1 MDHSRL
7 IDVLIV
13 GAGPTGLACA
23 VELHR
28 HGFDYLV
35 IEKGCIVN
43 SLFGFP
49 TQMIYFTTPELLE
62 IGDLPLICEREKP
75 SRIEALKYYRRVVDT
90 YRLNVRQYERVLS
103 ISGDEGDF
111 SIGTRIEGSGERRTY
126 RARKVIIATGYY
138 DCANQLGVPGED
150 LPKVSHYYTEAH
162 PFHDRDVAIIGAG
175 NSAADAA
182 LELFRGGARVT
193 LIHRRPDLSKSLKY
207 WVAPDI
213 SNRIRNGEIKAY
225 FETVVSEILPTS
237 LRIKNLRTG
246 EEQTLANDFVFALIG
261 YHADYDFLRATGV
274 TLDETTLKPL
284 LNPQTLESNVKGLFL
299 AGVVIA
305 GVENNKVFI
314 ENGRFHG
321 KQIIEALLA
330 ERRTKAQSKAAQP
343 IERGRAE
350 EA

>member
-1 MDHSRL
+1 ML
-7 IDVLIV
+7 DVLIV

-28 HGFDYLV
+28 HGFDYTV
-35 IEKGCIVN
+35 IEKGCIVH
-43 SLFGFP
+43 SLFRFP

-90 YRLNVRQYERVLS
+90 YGLNVHQYEMVTAV
-103 ISGDEGDF
+103 SGSAANFDVETVAKANGE
-111 SIGTRIEGSGERRTY
+111 TRHYSARTLI
-126 RARKVIIATGYY
+126 VATGYY
-138 DCANQLGVPGED
+138 DQPNLLNIPGES

-162 PFHDRDVAIIGAG
+162 PFFDREVAIIGAG

-193 LIHRRPDLSKSLKY
+193 LIHRRPDLSRSLKY

-213 SNRIRNGEIKAY
+213 SNRIKNGEIKAL
-225 FETVVSEILPTS
+225 FSTVVTEITPTT
-237 LRIKNLRTG
+237 IRTREVDSG
-246 EEQTLANDFVFALIG
+246 LEQELANDFLFALTG
-261 YHADYDFLRATGV
+261 YHADYGFLTRLGIE
-274 TLDETTLKPL
+274 LDPESLKPRL
-284 LNPQTLESNVKGLFL
+284 ELQTLESNVKGIYL

-321 KQIIEALLA
+321 RQIIDALRQAREMEAAIPQL
-330 ERRTKAQSKAAQP
+330 
-343 IERGRAE
+343 
-350 EA
+350 EAS

>member
-1 MDHSRL
+1 MDESPI

-28 HGFDYLV
+28 NGFDYVV

-90 YRLNVRQYERVLS
+90 YHLKVQQYERVLS
-103 ISGDEGDF
+103 VSGSEGDF
-111 SIGTRIEGSGERRTY
+111 TVETRIEASGERRTY
-126 RARKVIIATGYY
+126 HARKVIIATGYY
-138 DCANQLGVPGED
+138 DHANQLGIPGED

-213 SNRIRNGEIKAY
+213 SNRIKNGEIQAH
-225 FETVVSEILPTS
+225 FETVVDEILPTAI
-237 LRIKNLRTG
+237 RIRNLRTG
-246 EEQTLANDFVFALIG
+246 EEKALRNDFVFALIG
-261 YHADYDFLRATGV
+261 YHADYDFLRAAGV
-274 TLDETTLKPL
+274 ELDEVTLKPL
-284 LNPQTLESNVKGLFL
+284 LNAETLESNVKGLFL

-321 KQIIEALLA
+321 RQIIEALLA
-330 ERRTKAQSKAAQP
+330 ERAAEP
-343 IERGRAE
+343 SNRLLKKPCTTL
-350 EA
+350 

>member
-1 MDHSRL
+1 MSDSQV
-7 IDVLIV
+7 IDVLVV

-28 HGFDYLV
+28 HGFDYVV

-90 YRLNVRQYERVLS
+90 YRLNIHQYEKVLS
-103 ISGDEGDF
+103 ISRSEGHFDVR
-111 SIGTRIEGSGERRTY
+111 TQIETSGEQRTY
-126 RARKVIIATGYY
+126 RSRKLIIATGYY
-138 DCANQLGVPGED
+138 DHANQLGIPGEE

-193 LIHRRPDLSKSLKY
+193 LIHRRPDLSGSLKY

-213 SNRIRNGEIKAY
+213 SNRIKNGEIKAL
-225 FETVVSEILPTS
+225 FETAVVEILPASIRT
-237 LRIKNLRTG
+237 RNLRTG
-246 EEQTLANDFVFALIG
+246 EEQTVPNDFVFALIG
-261 YHADYDFLRATGV
+261 YHADYDFLRSIGIK
-274 TLDETTLKPL
+274 LDETTFKPV
-284 LNPQTLESNVKGLFL
+284 LNAQTFESNVNGVYL

-321 KQIIEALLA
+321 KQIIDALRLARDSEPRREAA
-330 ERRTKAQSKAAQP
+330 HQTENV
-343 IERGRAE
+343 
-350 EA
+350 